1 MFQMISHGLI
11 SGALFLSI
19 GVLYERTH
27 TRDINSYGDYAS
39 KMPKFSVFLMIIT
52 LGSVGLPGTSGFIG
66 EVLVLL
72 GVWKVN
78 PLVTILA
85 GSSLIL
91 GAIYMLRF
99 YRKIAFGVYNSDSG
113 VIVKEINLREFILF
127 VPLTI
132 LVILFGIFPNILLK
146 LFDISN
152 NSLVFLFSN

>member
-1 MFQMISHGLI
+1 
-11 SGALFLSI
+11 
-19 GVLYERTH
+19 
-27 TRDINSYGDYAS
+27 
-39 KMPKFSVFLMIIT
+39 MIIT

-99 YRKIAFGVYNSDSG
+99 YRKIAFGKYNSD
-113 VIVKEINLREFILF
+113 IQLEVKEINFREFILF
-127 VPLTI
+127 LPLAF
-132 LVILFGIFPNILLK
+132 LVILFGIFPNIILK
-146 LFDISN
+146 FFNISN
-152 NSLVFLFSN
+152 NLIVFLFGI